1 MDISAE
7 QRRRGFNAWLRT
19 GRWSPSGAAGGREVK
34 FNPWH
39 DPGDGRF
46 TFANTGRYYGRAAAQ
61 QSVSSGRTASK
72 IEYVEDD
79 RLPPITSHE
88 EVAAWKARELA
99 KHGHKPEYQQA
110 IEEQYRRYLHILA
123 GAPSTR
129 AAPGGESDAPDS
141 SASSQN
147 ARPREEGGFPGGGGS
162 FGGGGA
168 SGTWETPAPQP
179 PQSQRRPSSGGN
191 RFNGGGGTFGGGGA
205 TGSADRL
212 TSQTTAVP
220 TSSDKRD
227 LARAGNRSAV
237 ASGAITAKASAGRVG
252 QPMAVE
258 VAKKA
263 TAIVWVEERIGTKGA
278 AKDYNDSAASA
289 RSNVA
294 TRRAE
299 VPALER
305 TMPDGT
311 KRLVKFDGFDG
322 EYLIERK
329 WSIVTSPRGKSQA
342 LRQSQALSE
351 HGLTAIWEV
360 PNRSEMKIAVKM
372 LEKLQIEN
380 IKVRVIEP

>member
-1 MDISAE
+1 VE
-7 QRRRGFNAWLRT
+7 AWR
-19 GRWSPSGAAGGREVK
+19 
-34 FNPWH
+34 
-39 DPGDGRF
+39 
-46 TFANTGRYYGRAAAQ
+46 
-61 QSVSSGRTASK
+61 
-72 IEYVEDD
+72 
-79 RLPPITSHE
+79 
-88 EVAAWKARELA
+88 ARELA
-99 KHGHKPEYQQA
+99 KHGHKPAYRQA
-110 IEEQYRRYLHILA
+110 IEEQYRRYLHQLA
-123 GAPSTR
+123 GLPSTR
-129 AAPGGESDAPDS
+129 AALGGESDAAES
-141 SASSQN
+141 SAASQN
-147 ARPREEGGFPGGGGS
+147 VRPRGEGGFPGEGGSFGGGGTDGTWDAPAPQSSQSQSGRSASGSGFNGGGGS

-168 SGTWETPAPQP
+168 SGTWGTPAPQP
-179 PQSQRRPSSGGN
+179 SESQRRPSSGGN
-191 RFNGGGGTFGGGGA
+191 GFNGGGRTLGGRGA